1 MEDNK
6 MKLDEVTQVKTLKVE
21 TEVNEYLSK
30 GYRIIKILST
40 KTSTDFSDE
49 IQPVFILGLIKQK

>member
-1 MEDNK
+1 

-49 IQPVFILGLIKQK
+49 IQPVFILGLVKAQ